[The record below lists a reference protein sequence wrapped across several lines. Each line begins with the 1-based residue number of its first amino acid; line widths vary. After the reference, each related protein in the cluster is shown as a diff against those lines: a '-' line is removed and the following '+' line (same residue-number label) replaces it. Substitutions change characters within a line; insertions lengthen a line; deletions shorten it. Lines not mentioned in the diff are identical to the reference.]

1 MSEKIHGADHEQM
14 KAKLRQA
21 FARTSSSGQS
31 RSFSKV
37 FSKALSDPLMLD
49 AVLAQTGIR
58 EVGQPAVSLDSHP
71 TVLVRGGVPVLYLA
85 AGVRVFEYA

>member
-1 MSEKIHGADHEQM
+1 
-14 KAKLRQA
+14 
-21 FARTSSSGQS
+21 
-31 RSFSKV
+31 
-37 FSKALSDPLMLD
+37 MLD